1 LAFKKKKQKKNK
13 RMFTKKIC
21 SLWYKNRQFY
31 YNMASAPQSGQSGDA
46 GKRQALIGV
55 NDLNYVLPPDLSVSV
70 VRTHTNH
77 YFQQSEYTDKQRSIC
92 ILNTGAHYIDT
103 RQSSLEFG
111 VRLTNNGTN
120 DFGGY
125 LGRNGT
131 ALNLID
137 SITVTSRAGD
147 ELCRLDQADLLH
159 YVTTPFRQTG
169 GWMNTVGQSMGLGG
183 ICISPDEDQ
192 NTTHFS
198 IPLYALVDL
207 FNYGRLIP
215 PMLASGLRISI
226 TWTAPARA
234 FIIRRNINAA
244 KTAATILTDFIT
256 EYTIENPYI
265 STFAHQLSDG
275 IQRDLNELS
284 ATNGLEIVYCDWEPT
299 EITYNATN
307 NLSAQL
313 EVRKAASRALQA
325 IAVTRNTANINDKDA
340 DSYATMNF
348 DYAKYQWQLG
358 SLYFPQQPVI
368 ANGTVGATGGA
379 LARNAGALAETF
391 KHTLISFGKYKP
403 EGGAATAAA
412 VPFRNSGTY
421 LLDIAAQSGLDTVA
435 ANTPWGEEA
444 TDPGDYV
451 GVVGSPNGKWGTFC
465 NGMSVLGVQLERTDL
480 FNMSGVPINNARVLS
495 LRTTYEAQDAPA
507 VGRTLTIFL
516 KYVRLARC
524 FLNNVEV
531 EQ

>member
-1 LAFKKKKQKKNK
+1 
-13 RMFTKKIC
+13 MFTKKIC

-77 YFQQSEYTDKQRSIC
+77 YFQQSEYNNKQRAIC

-103 RQSSLEFG
+103 RQSSLELG

-125 LGRNGT
+125 FGRNGT

-159 YVTTPFRQTG
+159 YVTTPFRQTA

-183 ICISPDEDQ
+183 IVTSPDEDQ
-192 NTTHFS
+192 NTIRYS

-226 TWTAPARA
+226 TWTDPARA
-234 FIIRRNINAA
+234 FCVRKNTNLA
-244 KTAATILTDFIT
+244 KTGATRLVDFIT

-299 EITYNATN
+299 EITYSATN

-325 IAVTRNTANINDKDA
+325 IAVTRNTALINDKDA
-340 DSYATMNF
+340 DSYATMNY
-348 DYAKYQWQLG
+348 DYSKYQWQLG

-368 ANGTVGATGGA
+368 ANGTIGTAGTAGSN
-379 LARNAGALAETF
+379 ARNAGALPEAF

-403 EGGAATAAA
+403 EGGASTTSA
-412 VPFRNSGTY
+412 VPFRNSTTY
-421 LLDIAAQSGLDTVA
+421 LEDIAPQDDLDQTSDL
-435 ANTPWGEEA
+435 NPWGQES
-444 TDPGDYV
+444 TTGGNFV
-451 GVVGSPNGKWGTFC
+451 GFVGNPNGKWGTFC

-495 LRTTYEAQDAPA
+495 LRTTYEAQNA
-507 VGRTLTIFL
+507 VAIGRTLTIFL